1 MVRKRTPEEQAEYM
15 RNYRNKAK
23 EPLVPGTGP
32 WTGIPDQEEAPNP
45 KNTIAD
51 KGEGVYGL
59 AWDGVIGNMSQAARD
74 AILKGM
80 GTTKRG

>member
-15 RNYRNKAK
+15 RNYRAAKAK
-23 EPLVPGTGP
+23 EPEEG
-32 WTGIPDQEEAPNP
+32 EAPNP
-45 KNTIAD
+45 KNAIAD

-59 AWDGVIGNMSQAARD
+59 AWDGVIGNMSQEARD